1 MATSRP
7 VTPAEDPEGVDVPE
21 TANAAP
27 GPPESIVDPE
37 DDAATL
43 AHADTV
49 ARNLGFELNNEIRQ
63 EILEAAR
70 NGEFVEDV
78 IDEYADVLS
87 FTETSGF
94 ETAARDQG
102 FSIHED
108 DNATEEAAQP
118 GEDADI
124 REGGETVPAGARP
137 LVGDG
142 RRGGSST
149 QEAGRDQGEPSGREA
164 APDDLTERRE
174 RHALYNRIRAG
185 RRPTEDG
192 SRGFYMIQEI
202 ILWEQRACIGN
213 YRLVLPR
220 YGSRFRLRRS
230 RETVTAQASTAPA
243 VWIGVMN
250 RNTGSTIKISVNTTK
265 IVGLRNTSSHSPPRS
280 ISRRGSN
287 PSAG

>member
-27 GPPESIVDPE
+27 EPPESVVDPE
-37 DDAATL
+37 DDAAIL
-43 AHADTV
+43 AHAETV
-49 ARNLGFELNNEIRQ
+49 AQDMGITLDDDVRQ

-78 IDEYADVLS
+78 LDDYAGEEGHLDSDIAIFNSLP
-87 FTETSGF
+87 E
-94 ETAARDQG
+94 QG
-102 FSIHED
+102 FSIYED
-108 DNATEEAAQP
+108 DNATETETQP
-118 GEDADI
+118 GETAD
-124 REGGETVPAGARP
+124 RSEGSGTVPAGARP
-137 LVGDG
+137 LDGDRG
-142 RRGGSST
+142 RSGGP
-149 QEAGRDQGEPSGREA
+149 EPVAGRAQGEVVGREA

-192 SRGFYMIQEI
+192 TRGFSMIQEI
-202 ILWEQRACIGN
+202 ILWEQSACIGN
-213 YRLVLPR
+213 YRRVLPR
-220 YGSRFRLRRS
+220 YGNRFRLWRS
-230 RETVTAQASTAPA
+230 RETVTTHTRTAPA

-250 RNTGSTIKISVNTTK
+250 RNTGSTTK